1 MKDGLTPVTNQNVS
15 GSVSN
20 NLSKL
25 EKEHYALQRY
35 ARRSNVEILGYQIS
49 LLGIVWRKKLLNYV
63 MMLVLLLKSET
74 LNLVIDCFKKKV
86 TISCPTL
93 PGKCP
98 ELFWVILVRIFPHSD
113 WIWRDTPHLS
123 VFSTDAGKCGTEQ
136 LRIRTPFTQCK
147 RTIVRFVNKRSA
159 EDLISKRKF
168 FSTLDFNKLRF
179 PRGTRIYFNANLCTI
194 KTAGYV

>member
-1 MKDGLTPVTNQNVS
+1 MKDGLTPVTIQNVS

-113 WIWRDTPHLS
+113 WIWRYSTSFRIQYRCGKMRNRTTPNTDTFYA
-123 VFSTDAGKCGTEQ
+123 VQKNY
-136 LRIRTPFTQCK
+136 CK
-147 RTIVRFVNKRSA
+147 V
-159 EDLISKRKF
+159 
-168 FSTLDFNKLRF
+168 
-179 PRGTRIYFNANLCTI
+179 YQ
-194 KTAGYV
+194 